1 MRDTKTSPRPRRRW
15 TVPARLYLLGAAI
28 LAAGWIGSA
37 LIYLNA
43 AREESSA
50 DLLYGPG
57 WQRQYDFQLERIG
70 GKAAVLAAE
79 FSQWFGGLWHGR
91 QLAITLAVLATVAAL
106 LCFAVA
112 RELALAARHRHAG
125 EGDKGDGSSQ
135 RHEDGENDR

>member
-1 MRDTKTSPRPRRRW
+1 MSDTKTPLRSL
-15 TVPARLYLLGAAI
+15 PARLYLLGAAI
-28 LAAGWIGSA
+28 LAAGWTA
-37 LIYLNA
+37 AVLVYLNA
-43 AREESSA
+43 ARAETSP

-91 QLAITLAVLATVAAL
+91 QLAVTLAILATVAAL

-112 RELALAARHRHAG
+112 HELALMARHRRG
-125 EGDKGDGSSQ
+125 G
-135 RHEDGENDR
+135 EDGGED